1 MIDNIDHYSYSELEE
16 EIKRILF
23 SICLDSRGYI
33 SDKINS
39 GSFWISL
46 STDNN
51 ITNTKFFKLFLNKK
65 NLKDPGFICQ
75 VALDTI
81 SSEVFLSFN
90 PNRYI
95 KFTSLTRLEKT
106 ITLTVI
112 NYLEKVILE

>member
-1 MIDNIDHYSYSELEE
+1 MIDDIDHYSYPELEE
-16 EIKRILF
+16 EIERILF

-46 STDNN
+46 SIDN
-51 ITNTKFFKLFLNKK
+51 IMNTRFFKLFLNKK
-65 NLKDPGFICQ
+65 NLEGPRFICQ

-81 SSEVFLSFN
+81 SSEVFLSLN

-112 NYLEKVILE
+112 SYLEKVILE

>member
-1 MIDNIDHYSYSELEE
+1 MIDDIDHYSYPELEE

-33 SDKINS
+33 SSDKINS

-46 STDNN
+46 SIDN
-51 ITNTKFFKLFLNKK
+51 IMNTKFFKLFLNKK
-65 NLKDPGFICQ
+65 NLEGPRFICQ
-75 VALDTI
+75 VALDTT
-81 SSEVFLSFN
+81 SSEVFLSLN
-90 PNRYI
+90 PNRYT

>member
-1 MIDNIDHYSYSELEE
+1 MIDDIDHYSYPELEE

-33 SDKINS
+33 SSDKINS

-46 STDNN
+46 SIDN
-51 ITNTKFFKLFLNKK
+51 IMNTKFFKLFLNK
-65 NLKDPGFICQ
+65 NLEGPRFICQ
-75 VALDTI
+75 VALDTT
-81 SSEVFLSFN
+81 SSEVFLSLN
-90 PNRYI
+90 PNRYT

>member
-1 MIDNIDHYSYSELEE
+1 MIDDIDHYSYPELEE

-46 STDNN
+46 STDN

-65 NLKDPGFICQ
+65 SLKGQGFICQ

-81 SSEVFLSFN
+81 SSEVFLSLN